1 MEVVTDAVF
10 GQNLDREFGWMRQAA
25 AAGCPVTFLLA
36 QTNPTPQLWRDL
48 LQRCETSTREGAP
61 IIPQVFARPVTI
73 LFSFQGEHPFLY
85 MPSFAPLRD
94 LPHAEKMKAL
104 RNPEV
109 RQQILADEDPSTAG
123 IQIIYKQESFWRMT
137 FPMGDPINYF
147 PDPNNNIATIVARRG
162 CSAREAIYDLLL
174 ENDGRGFLMYTGAGY
189 AEGSRDPLHHM
200 LTHPLTV
207 MGGSDS
213 GAHMRLICDGSA
225 QTFML
230 TSWVRESAE
239 GDRYHLPLEFVV
251 KKQSRDTA
259 RLFGMYDRGT
269 LEPGMRADIN
279 LIDLNKLQIDTP
291 KMINDLPAGMPR
303 LMQTAQGYVATIV
316 GGEAIQENGAL
327 TGQPG
332 KLVRSVAQQT
342 F

>member
-1 MEVVTDAVF
+1 
-10 GQNLDREFGWMRQAA
+10 
-25 AAGCPVTFLLA
+25 
-36 QTNPTPQLWRDL
+36 
-48 LQRCETSTREGAP
+48 
-61 IIPQVFARPVTI
+61 VTI

-94 LPHAEKMKAL
+94 LPHAEKMHAL

-109 RQQILADEDPSTAG
+109 RQRILADEDPSTAG
-123 IQIIYKQESFWRMT
+123 MQIVYKQESFWRMT

-147 PDPNNNIATIVARRG
+147 PDPNNNIAAIAAGRG
-162 CSAREAIYDLLL
+162 CSPREAIYDLLL
-174 ENDGRGFLMYTGAGY
+174 ENDGRCFVMYTGAGY
-189 AEGSRDPLHHM
+189 AEGTRDPLHKM

-230 TSWVRESAE
+230 TNWVRESAE

-251 KKQSRDTA
+251 KKQTRDTA
-259 RLFGMYDRGT
+259 RLYGMHDRGT
-269 LEPGMRADIN
+269 LEPGMRADVN
-279 LIDLNKLQIDTP
+279 LIDFNALQIDTP

-303 LMQTAQGYVATIV
+303 LMQTARGYVATFV
-316 GGEAIQENGAL
+316 GGIAIQENGTV
-327 TGQPG
+327 TGARPG
-332 KLVRSVAQQT
+332 QLVRSIAKPSD
-342 F
+342 